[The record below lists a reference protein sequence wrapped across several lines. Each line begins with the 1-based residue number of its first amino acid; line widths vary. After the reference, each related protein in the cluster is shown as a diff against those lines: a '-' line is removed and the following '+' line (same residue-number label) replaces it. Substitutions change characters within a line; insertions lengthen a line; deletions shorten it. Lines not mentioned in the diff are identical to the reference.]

1 MRELE
6 ARVAIVTGAARG
18 VGLVIAERLVAA
30 GARVVLADVLEE
42 EGQAAANKLG
52 AAARFSPLDVTREAD
67 WARVVDET
75 LAADQQIDVLVNN
88 AGVLHMGS
96 LENTAPA
103 DFQRI
108 MNVNAFGPFLGT
120 RAVLSAMKA
129 QQAGSI
135 VHVSSIDGMLG
146 MNGVTAYATS
156 KWALRGLAKASALE
170 LGRDGIRV
178 NSVCPAGGNPVM
190 FGPWFEKMERFRD
203 QVEFYTNNRGIPGTM
218 PLEAIANAVLY
229 LASDASLHV
238 TGIDLPVDGGA
249 TAGRYIDGFNTL

>member
-1 MRELE
+1 MQELE

-18 VGLVIAERLVAA
+18 VGLIIAERFVAA
-30 GARVVLADVLEE
+30 GAQVVLADVLED
-42 EGQAAANKLG
+42 EGQAAADKLG
-52 AAARFSPLDVTREAD
+52 SSAHFSLLDVTREAD
-67 WARVVDET
+67 WARIVDET
-75 LAADQQIDVLVNN
+75 LAAHEQIDVLVNN

-129 QQAGSI
+129 QQSGSI

-146 MNGVTAYATS
+146 MNGITAYASS
-156 KWALRGLAKASALE
+156 KWALRGLAKSSALE

-190 FGPWFEKMERFRD
+190 FGPWFEKMGGFRD
-203 QVEFYTNNRGIPGTM
+203 QIDFYENNRGIPGTM

-229 LASDASLHV
+229 LASDASLNV

>member
-30 GARVVLADVLEE
+30 GARVVLADVLED

-52 AAARFSPLDVTREAD
+52 AAARFALLDVTREAD

-190 FGPWFEKMERFRD
+190 FGPWFEKMDGFRD

-229 LASDASLHV
+229 LTSDASLHV

>member
-1 MRELE
+1 MQELE

-18 VGLVIAERLVAA
+18 VGLVIAERFVAA
-30 GARVVLADVLEE
+30 GAQVVLSDVLED
-42 EGQAAANKLG
+42 EGQAAADKLG
-52 AAARFSPLDVTREAD
+52 ASAHFSLLDVTREAD
-67 WARVVDET
+67 WARIVDET
-75 LAADQQIDVLVNN
+75 LAAHEQIDVLVNN
-88 AGVLHMGS
+88 AAVLHMGS

-103 DFQRI
+103 DFQRV

-129 QQAGSI
+129 QRSGSI

-156 KWALRGLAKASALE
+156 KWAVRGLAKSSALE

-190 FGPWFEKMERFRD
+190 FGPWFEKMDNFRD
-203 QVEFYTNNRGIPGTM
+203 QVDFYVNNRGIPGTM

-229 LASDASLHV
+229 LASDASANV
-238 TGIDLPVDGGA
+238 TGIDIPVDGGA